1 MNWRH
6 GLSWK
11 VPPSCLESES
21 RLGKCV
27 TKRSTSPP
35 ARLGINCSG
44 SVRLVNGT
52 SLCSGQ
58 LKVKSDQSWSSVY
71 EDDFDQQ
78 DAEVVCR
85 ELGCGAPSVLQGAL
99 YGDSESPMWT
109 KEFLCEGHEAVL
121 LDCDSSA
128 GITHSSAKAVGLNC
142 SEPDDLRLARGSSRC
157 AGELEMKQMG
167 KWNKVAPEISEWNRK
182 MADIICGQLDCGSAV
197 STGSKRND
205 FFQVMW
211 LMKTAC
217 LQPKNAVRECLLTT
231 FHRSRYNVEIKCSES
246 VRLVNG
252 TSLCSGQLKVKSDQ
266 SWSSVYEDDFDQQ
279 DAEVVCRELGC
290 GAPSV
295 LQGALYGDSESPMWT
310 KEFLCEG
317 HEAVLLDCDS
327 SAGITHS
334 SAKAVGLNCS
344 EPDDLRLAR
353 GSSRCAGELEMK
365 QMGTWNKVAER
376 SEWNRKMAD
385 IICGQ
390 LDCGSAVSI
399 GSKRNDFSQV
409 MWVMKTACLQPKNA
423 VRECLL
429 KTFHLSRYN
438 VEIKCSESVRLVN
451 GTSLCSGQ
459 LKVKSDQSWSSVYE
473 DDFDQ
478 QDAEVVCRE
487 LGCGAPSV
495 LQGALYGDSE
505 SPMWTKEFLCE
516 GHEAVLLDCDS
527 SAGITRSSAKAVGLT
542 CSESDEVRLVDGSN
556 HCVGRLELKHKGNWR
571 PVDIYSWDLMSAA
584 VVCRQLDCGS
594 AVSIRTKDDSYHPT
608 GWRVKTSCGPSDSTI
623 WECVLIWPAD
633 YVKILEV
640 TCSDF
645 LFQPNIS
652 FATHPDGVS
661 RAMQWGFQVLM
672 GSEFTLSCST
682 LPQHPG
688 GSFQL
693 VVTESATPQNY
704 TLPAVNHS
712 AHFLF
717 PAAGSAHRGVYR
729 CVYHLYVFSHNL
741 SSESQPLRL
750 TVLASVTHLL
760 IRLGF
765 MVLMVVFTAVLFCYC
780 KAKTRATPRREE
792 ANFELGHL
800 GGANNL
806 LGVEAR
812 AQGARQ
818 RSDGALTQPGT

>member
-1 MNWRH
+1 MNMMLSKLVEGSSRCSGVLYLKRQGSWTEVDDRDWDLKLANVVCRLLDCGSVVQTFSTRDQMNWRH

-344 EPDDLRLAR
+344 E
-353 GSSRCAGELEMK
+353 
-365 QMGTWNKVAER
+365 
-376 SEWNRKMAD
+376 
-385 IICGQ
+385 
-390 LDCGSAVSI
+390 
-399 GSKRNDFSQV
+399 
-409 MWVMKTACLQPKNA
+409 
-423 VRECLL
+423 
-429 KTFHLSRYN
+429 
-438 VEIKCSESVRLVN
+438 
-451 GTSLCSGQ
+451 
-459 LKVKSDQSWSSVYE
+459 
-473 DDFDQ
+473 
-478 QDAEVVCRE
+478 
-487 LGCGAPSV
+487 
-495 LQGALYGDSE
+495 
-505 SPMWTKEFLCE
+505 
-516 GHEAVLLDCDS
+516 
-527 SAGITRSSAKAVGLT
+527 
-542 CSESDEVRLVDGSN
+542 SDEVRLVDGSN